1 MTFISGMWF
10 HTFSTTVFKTVVK
23 NVLNTYFT
31 TVFKTVVKKYWIAKP
46 FILPLHFVLN
56 TKNVTLLNKKNSNET
71 RRNCG
76 HLAAP
81 EFANSGK

>member
-31 TVFKTVVKKYWIAKP
+31 TVFKTVVKNALDRQTLC
-46 FILPLHFVLN
+46 FTVA
-56 TKNVTLLNKKNSNET
+56 NVWQCL
-71 RRNCG
+71 
-76 HLAAP
+76 
-81 EFANSGK
+81 F